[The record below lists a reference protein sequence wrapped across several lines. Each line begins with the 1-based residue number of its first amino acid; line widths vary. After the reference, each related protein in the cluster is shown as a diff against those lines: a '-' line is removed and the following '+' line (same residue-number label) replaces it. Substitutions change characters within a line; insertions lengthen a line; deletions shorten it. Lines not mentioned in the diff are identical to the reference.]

1 MTPKSFPSALGGIA
15 CMMLLFTFHNGFT
28 ETRVQIMP
36 DSLHTQLLQGRK
48 EGMVQKYTGG

>member
-1 MTPKSFPSALGGIA
+1 
-15 CMMLLFTFHNGFT
+15 MMLLFTFHNGFT